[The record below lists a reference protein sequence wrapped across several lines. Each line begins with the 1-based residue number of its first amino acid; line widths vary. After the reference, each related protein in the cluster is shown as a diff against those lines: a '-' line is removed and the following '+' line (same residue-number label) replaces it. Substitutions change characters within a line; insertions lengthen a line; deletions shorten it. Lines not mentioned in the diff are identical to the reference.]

1 MKAQNI
7 KSSNVYE
14 TAICYELSFLMV
26 EWHNA
31 VEGADSSD
39 LTRILMENGFGVVE
53 RNRGEIA
60 GMMYSWPLTG

>member
-1 MKAQNI
+1 MKMDCEGAEYKIVERLRDCNLL
-7 KSSNVYE
+7 
-14 TAICYELSFLMV
+14 YELSFLMV
-26 EWHNA
+26 EWHNT

-60 GMMYSWPLTG
+60 GMM